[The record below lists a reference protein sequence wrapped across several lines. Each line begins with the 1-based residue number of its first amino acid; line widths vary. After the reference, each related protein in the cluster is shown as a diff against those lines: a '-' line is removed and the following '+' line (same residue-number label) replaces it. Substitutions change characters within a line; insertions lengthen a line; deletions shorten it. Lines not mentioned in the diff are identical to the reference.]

1 MELVGVTRKIQDW
14 RESSYSAGG
23 GECAEVGS
31 GFTNCIEAGH
41 GDAVVGVRDTK
52 QEHLGDQRTVLEFSP
67 EVWREFITQLK
78 E

>member
-52 QEHLGDQRTVLEFSP
+52 EAPLGAARTVLEFTPAAWSAFLG
-67 EVWREFITQLK
+67 RLA
-78 E
+78 